1 MFCEHRAGVICIYT
15 VMFCEHRAGVIC
27 IYTVMFYEHRAGVI
41 CIYTVMFCEHRAGV
55 ICIYTVMFGLL
66 RPLNIKTGLL
76 LRPSKILLTVTCVVL
91 LAKAS
96 LYMLK

>member
-1 MFCEHRAGVICIYT
+1 MPDSDPKPEMFC
-15 VMFCEHRAGVIC
+15 
-27 IYTVMFYEHRAGVI
+27 EHRAGVI

-66 RPLNIKTGLL
+66 RP
-76 LRPSKILLTVTCVVL
+76 SKILLTVTCVVL